1 MKAPGWPNSRRIITL
16 KAVPIRAAHA
26 PKIKYIVPIS
36 LWFVE
41 NIHRNNEMSD
51 KSIKL

>member
-1 MKAPGWPNSRRIITL
+1 ML
-16 KAVPIRAAHA
+16 KEVPTIAAQA

-41 NIHRNNEMSD
+41 RSHRGFIVYIRILNCKFNGVIGTEP
-51 KSIKL
+51 

>member
-1 MKAPGWPNSRRIITL
+1 MKVLIENPKIP
-16 KAVPIRAAHA
+16 AHT

-41 NIHRNNEMSD
+41 
-51 KSIKL
+51 